1 MTTKAAKTAA
11 PFLPYRHLLPKE
23 FVYPDPSDSDY
34 WLRDMLQAPV
44 IAEADYLLRHHFDA
58 ANRPDL
64 FIDSGGF
71 VFYNLEDTNRR
82 VRPDLYLAFGVDA
95 AAILARNGYSIPEVG
110 KPPDFA
116 LEIASPST
124 HGEDT
129 GNKRRLYRSL
139 GVGEYWMLDVTG
151 GDHYGF
157 ALAADRLIDGA
168 SQPIEITAEP
178 DGTIWGHSPTLN
190 LSLCWQN
197 RRLRFYHRPT
207 ARYLP
212 GLAEETSSHRQTQAA
227 LAAER
232 AARGESEAEAAR
244 LRAELRRLR
253 GG

>member
-11 PFLPYRHLLPKE
+11 PFIPYRYLLPKK

-34 WLRDMLQAPV
+34 WPRNMLQAPV

-71 VFYNLEDTNRR
+71 VFYNLDDASRR

-95 AAILARNGYSIPEVG
+95 AAILSRNGYSIPEAG

-116 LEIASPST
+116 LEVASPST
-124 HGEDT
+124 HRQDT
-129 GNKRRLYRSL
+129 GNKRNLYRNI

-151 GDHYGF
+151 GNHYGF
-157 ALAADRLIDGA
+157 TLAADRLIDGV
-168 SQPIEITAEP
+168 SHPIEITADP

-190 LSLCWQN
+190 LTLSWQN

-212 GLAEETSSHRQTQAA
+212 GLAEATAA
-227 LAAER
+227 QQRAEADLAAER
-232 AARGESEAEAAR
+232 AAHQQAEAEAER

-253 GG
+253 GR

>member
-1 MTTKAAKTAA
+1 MTSQAAKTAA
-11 PFLPYRHLLPKE
+11 PFIPYTYLLPKG

-34 WLRDMLQAPV
+34 WPRDMLPAPV

-58 ANRPDL
+58 ANRPDV

-71 VFYNLEDTNRR
+71 VFYNLGDTNRR

-116 LEIASPST
+116 LEVASPST
-124 HGEDT
+124 HGADT
-129 GNKRRLYRSL
+129 GNKRNLYRSI
-139 GVGEYWMLDVTG
+139 GVGEYWMLDATG

-157 ALAADRLIDGA
+157 TLAADRLIDGA

-178 DGTIWGHSPTLN
+178 DGAIWGHSPALG

-197 RRLRFYHRPT
+197 RRLRFYDRQT

-212 GLAEETSSHRQTQAA
+212 GIAEASAA
-227 LAAER
+227 QQRAEADLAAER
-232 AARGESEAEAAR
+232 AARRESEAEAAR